1 MTRHAA
7 PPATTRRA
15 WRSTVRAGDMLG
27 TGLAG
32 LRQRRTRAALSALG
46 IAIGIAALVAVLGI
60 TRSSQSA
67 LLAEIDQLGTN
78 LLTVTNGQTIGGQ
91 EAELPAT
98 ATAMIRRVDGVQQAA
113 PTAILA
119 TARVYRTDRVPV
131 FDTGGL
137 AARAADPSL
146 LAVLGGSLRCGV
158 FLNPATS
165 RYPVTVLGY
174 QAAQTLGIPSDR
186 AGGSAHGAGGS
197 ASGTGSS
204 ASGAGGSASGTGS
217 SASGTGSTASGT
229 GSTAY
234 RVLIGG
240 RLFTVAGILN
250 PLPLAPEIDRSAL
263 IGFPVAAALLG
274 YDGHPS
280 RIYVRT
286 DVDATAQVAALLG
299 PTASPQ
305 TPGGAAVSQ
314 PSAALT
320 ARLAVAAAS
329 TALFAGLGAVALL
342 VGGIGIANV
351 MVIAVLERRSEIGL
365 RRALGAA
372 RPHIAAQFLTEA
384 VLLGLLGGAAGVLAG
399 VALTEAVA
407 RVRHWTPLIPPQA
420 LPGGLLI
427 AVTIAALAG
436 LYPAI
441 RAARLSPAEAL
452 RTV

>member
-1 MTRHAA
+1 MSVPPSAQARAA
-7 PPATTRRA
+7 HWDRA
-15 WRSTVRAGDMLG
+15 PRPERSAVRPGDTLR
-27 TGLAG
+27 TALAG
-32 LRQRRTRAALSALG
+32 LRYRRARAGLSALG

-78 LLTVTNGQTIGGQ
+78 LLTVTNGQGLDGR
-91 EAELPAT
+91 EAELPVT
-98 ATAMIRRVDGVQQAA
+98 ATAMIRRIGGVQAAA

-119 TARVYRTDRVPV
+119 AARVYRTDRVPV

-146 LAVLGGSLRCGV
+146 LAVLGGSLRQGV
-158 FLNPATS
+158 FLNAATS

-174 QAAQTLGIPSDR
+174 QAARSLGV
-186 AGGSAHGAGGS
+186 AGAGSGS
-197 ASGTGSS
+197 HAV
-204 ASGAGGSASGTGS
+204 
-217 SASGTGSTASGT
+217 
-229 GSTAY
+229 
-234 RVLIGG
+234 RVFIGG
-240 RLFTVAGILN
+240 HWFTVAGILN
-250 PLPLAPEIDRSAL
+250 PMPLAPEIDRSAL
-263 IGFPVAAALLG
+263 LGFPVAATLLG

-286 DVDATAQVAALLG
+286 DVTATAGVAALLG
-299 PTASPQ
+299 PTANPQ
-305 TPGGAAVSQ
+305 APGGAAVSQ

-351 MVIAVLERRSEIGL
+351 MVIAVLERRPEIGL

-384 VLLGLLGGAAGVLAG
+384 VLLGLLGGAVGAASGA
-399 VALTEAVA
+399 ALTLIVA
-407 RVRHWTPLIPPQA
+407 RARHWTPLIPPQA

-427 AVTIAALAG
+427 AVAIAALAG

-441 RAARLSPAEAL
+441 RAARLPPAEAL
-452 RTV
+452 RTT